1 MKNLETVLQF
11 LKSLLAITG
20 GQLLSIFGAVFIF
33 GLVLFFL
40 SRSTR
45 RVYAKSA
52 GYVIDVVFTGWIG
65 TPVHEAGHA
74 LFCLI
79 FFHKIQKI
87 KLYDPNPKD
96 GSIGY
101 VIHSYDKNNLWQR
114 TGNFFIGVGPLI
126 FGSAMLYLLM
136 YLLVPG
142 MHGVFSDLEK
152 HGRILSSMDLSEWQL
167 AWHSLSESVG
177 ITLKALMHPSNFP
190 AWKFWVFVYLAMCIA
205 SHMELS
211 PPDLKG
217 AFSGFITLALV
228 ILFVNL
234 IVMLF
239 ETAGIHEHFGDA
251 WKYSSLQHYMGAIAR
266 VTGTATAL
274 FIFAATISAINL
286 IISWILLSLYSLIRF
301 RKLINP
307 FWG

>member
-1 MKNLETVLQF
+1 MNNLEPVLQF
-11 LKSLLAITG
+11 IKSLLTITAG
-20 GQLLSIFGAVFIF
+20 HLLSIFGAVFVF
-33 GLVLFFL
+33 GLILFFL

-45 RVYAKSA
+45 RVYTRSA
-52 GYVIDVVFTGWIG
+52 GNVVDVIFTGWIG

-101 VIHSYDKNNLWQR
+101 VIHSYDKNSLWQR
-114 TGNFFIGVGPLI
+114 TGNFFIGIGPLL
-126 FGSAMLYLLM
+126 FGSALLYLLM
-136 YLLVPG
+136 FMLVPG
-142 MHGVFSDLEK
+142 MQGVFTDIEK
-152 HGRILSSMDLSEWQL
+152 HGRIISSIDLSQWQP
-167 AWHSLSESVG
+167 AWQSLTESVG
-177 ITLKALMHPSNFP
+177 LTLKALTHSSNFSS
-190 AWKFWVFVYLAMCIA
+190 WKFWVFVYLAMCIA

-211 PPDLKG
+211 PSDLKG
-217 AFSGFITLALV
+217 ALSGFITLALI
-228 ILFVNL
+228 ILFLNL

-239 ETAGIHEHFGDA
+239 ETAGIHKHFGDA
-251 WKYSSLQHYMGAIAR
+251 WKYFSIQHYMGAISI

-274 FIFAATISAINL
+274 LIFSATISAINL
-286 IISWILLSLYSLIRF
+286 IISWVLLSLYTLMRY